1 MCEHVSRCWRAGFLL
16 LGLFLSGCV
25 NHHLVHARQPPPGA
39 HRWSEMITSGTLR
52 VRLEWVRPA
61 KRGPLPVVIVHP
73 EAGHRAADM
82 RGVLND
88 LAEAGYLA
96 VAADYQRRK
105 GTRWRQNLFPWQ
117 DPKDPKRVMS
127 RVRAHPDV
135 DRDRIGLLG
144 FSQGGVFSL
153 LIAAHDGGAAAV
165 VAYYPVTDFERW
177 LEAPGAGLG
186 RRLVF
191 GLIRIGFRRASGA
204 RTDEELQPLLRRASA
219 FWQAKSIRA
228 PVLLVHG
235 DRDASA
241 GIEESRRLAQR
252 LAELKRP
259 VELLVIRGGVHVFNF
274 RDRTQADLAWDATIR
289 FLDRHLRSDEISL
302 FRSNRSSGPPKL
314 APPDDVRPMIALERL
329 RASTPACLALNR
341 FSSRC
346 DLLLAGTI
354 RGASL
359 PRPAPWPS
367 HGSNGRGVL
376 EQRKDISRAAS
387 RPAIASQRLFSSH

>member
-1 MCEHVSRCWRAGFLL
+1 
-16 LGLFLSGCV
+16 
-25 NHHLVHARQPPPGA
+25 
-39 HRWSEMITSGTLR
+39 MITSGTLR
-52 VRLEWVRPA
+52 VHLEWVRPA
-61 KRGPLPVVIVHP
+61 KRGPFPVVVVHP
-73 EAGHRAADM
+73 EAGYRAVDM

-96 VAADYQRRK
+96 IAADYQRRK
-105 GTRWRQNLFPWQ
+105 GTRWRQSLFPWQ
-117 DPKDPKRVMS
+117 DPRDPKRVMN

-144 FSQGGVFSL
+144 FSQGSVFSL
-153 LIAAHDGGAAAV
+153 LIAAYDGGAAAV

-204 RTDEELQPLLRRASA
+204 RTDEELQALLRRASA

-241 GIEESRRLAQR
+241 DIEESRRLAQR

-274 RDRTQADLAWDATIR
+274 RDRTQADFAWDATLR
-289 FLDRHLRSDEISL
+289 FLDRHLRSDGISL
-302 FRSNRSSGPPKL
+302 FRSSRSSGPPKL
-314 APPDDVRPMIALERL
+314 APPDNVRL
-329 RASTPACLALNR
+329 
-341 FSSRC
+341 
-346 DLLLAGTI
+346 
-354 RGASL
+354 
-359 PRPAPWPS
+359 
-367 HGSNGRGVL
+367 
-376 EQRKDISRAAS
+376 
-387 RPAIASQRLFSSH
+387 

>member
-1 MCEHVSRCWRAGFLL
+1 VREHLSRYWRAGFVLL
-16 LGLFLSGCV
+16 ALFLSGCV
-25 NHHLVHARQPPPGA
+25 NHHLVHARRPPPGA
-39 HRWSEMITSGTLR
+39 LRWSEMITSGTLR

-105 GTRWRQNLFPWQ
+105 GNRWRQSLFPWQ
-117 DPKDPKRVMS
+117 DPEDPKRVMN

-135 DRDRIGLLG
+135 DRERIGLLG

-153 LIAAHDGGAAAV
+153 LIAAYDGGAAAV

-177 LEAPGAGLG
+177 LEAPGAKLG

-191 GLIRIGFRRASGA
+191 RLIRIGFRRASGA
-204 RTDEELQPLLRRASA
+204 RTDEELQALLRRASA

-241 GIEESRRLAQR
+241 DIEESRRLARR

-274 RDRTQADLAWDATIR
+274 RDRTQADLAWDATLR
-289 FLDRHLRSDEISL
+289 FLDRHLRSDGSSPLRSGGHRALTGSAAPDEI
-302 FRSNRSSGPPKL
+302 
-314 APPDDVRPMIALERL
+314 RPIIALERL
-329 RASTPACLALNR
+329 RASTQAWPAWNR

-346 DLLLAGTI
+346 DLLL
-354 RGASL
+354 
-359 PRPAPWPS
+359 
-367 HGSNGRGVL
+367 
-376 EQRKDISRAAS
+376 
-387 RPAIASQRLFSSH
+387 